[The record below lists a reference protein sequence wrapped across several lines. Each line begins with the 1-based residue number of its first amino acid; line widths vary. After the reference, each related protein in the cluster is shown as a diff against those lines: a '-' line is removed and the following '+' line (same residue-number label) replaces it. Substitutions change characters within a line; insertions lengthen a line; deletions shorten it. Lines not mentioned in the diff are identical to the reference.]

1 MIITDIPR
9 NNNTSKKIKLAAYC
23 RVSTNSAEQIHSFMA
38 QVKYYRD
45 YEKNNPQYQLIGV
58 YADEGITGTSMN
70 KRDEFNRMLQDCRDG
85 KINRIVVKSA
95 SRFARNNEEALRTLR
110 ELKDLNVS
118 VFFEKER
125 IDTET
130 MNSEFIISLFGM
142 NAQQESMT
150 MSDNMRWSYQ
160 HRMRSGEFNTCKAP
174 LGYKLED
181 GKLVIVEE
189 EALIIRRIFDMF
201 LSGKGKYAITKI
213 LNKEGVGQEFGIKRW
228 YPSEIVYI
236 LSNERYMGDARLQK
250 RYTSTTLPYRLMRN
264 RGEKEQFYV
273 ENSNDAIVDR
283 DVFLA
288 AQALIEQ
295 RKEQASTGSSGTSI
309 LNGLLRCPE
318 CGNAMRRISN
328 VNRPKWWCRGYS
340 LKTTTCSAHTVYEDD
355 IFHAFTNMANKV
367 KDNQRELIGDTISLL
382 EQLMRIAGSNKDRIH
397 EIDVDIADL
406 SKRKYT
412 FAQLYEK
419 KILSD
424 KDYVIKSNDVE
435 SQLTKLRAERRKL
448 LADDKSTEYLDELTA
463 LDRAISK
470 YEKQTTLDTT
480 LFEDIVNKIVVD
492 DSGCITFHL
501 LGGLKF
507 TERIRK

>member
-1 MIITDIPR
+1 MIITDIPI
-9 NNNTSKKIKLAAYC
+9 NNNTDKKIKLAAYC

-45 YEKNNPQYQLIGV
+45 YEKNNPQYQLVGV

-85 KINRIVVKSA
+85 KIDRIVVKSA

-130 MNSEFIISLFGM
+130 MNSEFIIALFGM

-160 HRMRSGEFNTCKAP
+160 HRMRSGEFITCKAP
-174 LGYKLED
+174 LGYRLEQ
-181 GKLVIVEE
+181 GKLIIVEE
-189 EALIIRRIFDMF
+189 EAQIIRRIFDLF
-201 LSGKGKYAITKI
+201 LSGQGKYAITNI
-213 LNKEGVGQEFGIKRW
+213 LNEEKVGQELGIRKW
-228 YPSEIVYI
+228 YPSEIFYI
-236 LSNERYMGDARLQK
+236 LTNEKYMGDARLQK
-250 RYTSTTLPYRLMRN
+250 RYTTTTLPYRLMRN
-264 RGEKEQFYV
+264 SGEKEQFYV
-273 ENSNDAIVDR
+273 ENSNDAIVSR
-283 DVFLA
+283 EAFLA
-288 AQALIEQ
+288 AQTLIEQ
-295 RKEQASTGSSGTSI
+295 RKAQITTAASESSM

-340 LKTTTCSAHTVYEDD
+340 LNTTTCSAHTVYEDD
-355 IFHAFTNMANKV
+355 IFSAFTNMANKI

-435 SQLTKLRAERRKL
+435 SQLAKLRAERRKL
-448 LADDKSTEYLDELTA
+448 LADDKSTEYLDELTS
-463 LDRAISK
+463 LDKAISK
-470 YEKQTTLDTT
+470 YEKQTTLDSN
-480 LFEDIVNKIVVD
+480 LFEDIVNRIVVD
-492 DSGCITFHL
+492 DNSCITFHL